1 MHLYHDSRKT
11 RFRSPFGAAPVGA
24 EITLA
29 IEAELPH
36 NTAVFVRLW
45 QSGEILLPME
55 EAAPGLLRCRFSCP
69 EEPGL
74 LWYYFLIRT
83 PNGILYYG
91 KTPESTGGTGTL
103 TAALPDSW
111 QITVYRPAPLPEW
124 YEDAVVY
131 QIFPERFHRGK
142 DWETR
147 QANAAHPEGWKGTK
161 RMVMQDWNDTP
172 FYCKAPDGRVVRWP
186 FFGGTLEGIREKL
199 PYLRSLGIGVL
210 YLNPIFLASS
220 NHKYDTA
227 DYLSVDPGFGDE
239 TSFVRL
245 CREAKEN
252 GMRILLDGVFSHTG
266 DDSIYFN
273 RYGNF
278 PEPGAYAKKGSPYDR
293 WYRFGTMEPCGYEC
307 WWGVDSLPNVEET
320 DPDYQRFICGE
331 DGVIRKWL
339 RLGASGWRLD
349 VADELPDSF
358 IRKIRDAEHAEK
370 DDALLLGE
378 VWEDASNKISYNTLR
393 EYLLGS
399 ELDCTM
405 HYPFRTAALELILG
419 TRSPKAYAEAME
431 TIRENYPPTAFY
443 GALNLIGTHDTPRIL
458 TLLGEVPQDL
468 TEGEREVY
476 CMEPEQRCLAKDR
489 LRLLQTLQF
498 TSPGVP
504 CVYYGDE
511 AGMEGFA
518 DPFNRGTFPWG
529 HEDQEI
535 TGWIRQL
542 SRLRQEY
549 PVLISGGVSYDCV
562 SEDVLVMN
570 RTLNDTEA
578 VIYINCTGADAEV
591 PYDGK
596 HRLDLLTAAVYPRE
610 ETDSLLT
617 VPAMTALVL
626 YREGDDPKAFSPL
639 PSSVRSPGGKGLLC
653 PVFSLPG
660 TGNVGTLRDALRFL
674 DVIREAGYE
683 SWMLLPL
690 CPVGLGGSPYSSLCV
705 FAGDPRL
712 IDPDWDVDMG
722 GFEGFCTENSWWLE
736 DYALFMALHDLRG
749 TAWQCWPQ
757 EERDRTDLPALR
769 KAHAGTIQAVKEEQ
783 YRFFTQW
790 SAVRQRA
797 GELGIALIGDVPI
810 YSASDSSEIWARR
823 DQFLLDSRGYPA
835 ERSGCP
841 PDYFSPDGQDWGNPL
856 YNWAAMKADG
866 YSLWKQRLGQ
876 AFACYDYVRL
886 DHFRSFAAYYSIP
899 AGRTAKEGQWIKGA
913 GIAFFRAMAEE
924 FGSLPIVAED
934 LGDLDNSVH
943 VLLRHTGLPGM
954 NVWQFSAHELP
965 SMTPEY
971 LSHRVLFSGTH
982 DNQTLR
988 GFLKD
993 QGGGQEPAQ
1002 ILKELLALPAAA
1014 VILPVQDV
1022 LGLDDEARINVPGVA
1037 DGNWTWRMT
1046 EGQLQALRKGGIL

>member
-1 MHLYHDSRKT
+1 MHLYHDSRKA
-11 RFRSPFGAAPVGA
+11 RFRSPFGAAPTGA
-24 EITLA
+24 EITLSL
-29 IEAELPH
+29 EAELPH
-36 NTAVFVRLW
+36 GTEVFVRLW
-45 QSGEILLPME
+45 QSRETLVPMT
-55 EAAPGLLRCRFSCP
+55 EAEPGLLRCRFSCP

-83 PNGILYYG
+83 PEGILYYG
-91 KTPESTGGTGTL
+91 KTPESIGGAGAL
-103 TAALPDSW
+103 TASLPDSW
-111 QITVYRPAPLPEW
+111 QITVYRPTPLPAW
-124 YEDAVVY
+124 YGDAVAY
-131 QIFPERFHRGK
+131 QIFPERFHRGA
-142 DWETR
+142 DWQRR
-147 QANAAHPEGWKGTK
+147 QADAAHPAGWKGTR

-172 FYCKAPDGRVVRWP
+172 FYSKAPDGRVVRWP

-199 PYLRSLGIGVL
+199 PYLRSLGVGVL

-227 DYLSVDPGFGDE
+227 DYLTIDPGFGDE
-239 TSFVRL
+239 ESFTRL
-245 CREAKEN
+245 CREAEDA
-252 GMRILLDGVFSHTG
+252 GIRILLDGVFSHTG

-278 PEPGAYAKKGSPYDR
+278 PEPGAYAREGSPYDR
-293 WYRFGTMEPCGYEC
+293 WYRFGSMEPCGYEC

-320 DPDYQRFICGE
+320 DPDYQHFICGE

-358 IRKIRDAEHAEK
+358 IQKIRQAEHAEK

-378 VWEDASNKISYNTLR
+378 VWEDASNKVSYNTLR

-405 HYPFRTAALELILG
+405 HYPFRTAALEFLLG
-419 TRSPKAYAEAME
+419 TRTAQAYAEAME
-431 TIRENYPPTAFY
+431 TIRENYPPSAFY

-458 TLLGEVPQDL
+458 TVLGEAPQDL
-468 TEGEREVY
+468 TEGQREIY
-476 CMEPEQRCLAKDR
+476 RMAPEQRSLAKKR
-489 LRLLQTLQF
+489 LHLLQTLQF

-511 AGMEGFA
+511 AGMEGYA
-518 DPFNRGTFPWG
+518 DPFNRGPFPWG
-529 HEDQEI
+529 AEDSEI
-535 TGWIRQL
+535 TYRVRQL
-542 SRLRQEY
+542 SRLRREY
-549 PVLISGGVSYDCV
+549 PVLVRGGVSYDGA
-562 SEDVLVMN
+562 SGDVLVMK
-570 RTLNDTEA
+570 RTLDDAEA
-578 VIYINCTGADAEV
+578 VIYINRAPTDAV
-591 PYDGK
+591 LPYDGK
-596 HRLDLLTAAVYPRE
+596 CRMDLLTAAVYPKSD
-610 ETDSLLT
+610 TDDTLT
-617 VPAMTALVL
+617 VPAMTARIL

-639 PSSVRSPGGKGLLC
+639 PASVRMPRGKGLLC

-660 TGNVGTLRDALRFL
+660 SGGVGTLRDALRFL

-712 IDPDWDVDMG
+712 IDPDWDVDMSG
-722 GFEGFCTENSWWLE
+722 YDAFCQENSWWLE

-749 TAWQCWPQ
+749 AAWQCWPE
-757 EERDRTDLPALR
+757 EERDRENLPGLR
-769 KAHAGTIQAVKEEQ
+769 AAHAAAIQSVKETQ
-783 YRFFTQW
+783 YRFFAQW
-790 SAVRQRA
+790 TAVRRRA
-797 GELGIALIGDVPI
+797 ADLGIALIGDVPI
-810 YSASDSSEIWARR
+810 YAATDSAETWAHRA
-823 DQFLLDSRGYPA
+823 QFLLDSRGYPA
-835 ERSGCP
+835 RRAGCP

-856 YNWAAMKADG
+856 YNWPAMEADG
-866 YSLWKQRLGQ
+866 YAWWKKRLGQ
-876 AFACYDYVRL
+876 AFACYDFVRL
-886 DHFRSFAAYYSIP
+886 DHFRSFAAYYDIP
-899 AGRTAKEGQWIKGA
+899 ADKPAKEGQWMKGA

-934 LGDLDNSVH
+934 LGELDDSVH

-954 NVWQFSAHELP
+954 IVWQFSAHEIP
-965 SMTPEY
+965 DMTPDF
-971 LSHRVLFSGTH
+971 LRRRVLFSGTH

-988 GFLKD
+988 GFLED
-993 QGGGQEPAQ
+993 RDLAQDPAE

-1037 DGNWTWRMT
+1037 EGNWTWRMT
-1046 EGQLQALRKGGIL
+1046 EQQLQALRKGGIL